1 LSKLQQLANRSPN
14 EKASDDVSK
23 LTAYEAVGK
32 LLAIKEASENQ
43 DQEEHAKAVTNW
55 RKWFSRISEKAR
67 KYLSI
72 PPSAP

>member
-32 LLAIKEASENQ
+32 LLPIKEASENQ
-43 DQEEHAKAVTNW
+43 DQE
-55 RKWFSRISEKAR
+55 
-67 KYLSI
+67 
-72 PPSAP
+72 